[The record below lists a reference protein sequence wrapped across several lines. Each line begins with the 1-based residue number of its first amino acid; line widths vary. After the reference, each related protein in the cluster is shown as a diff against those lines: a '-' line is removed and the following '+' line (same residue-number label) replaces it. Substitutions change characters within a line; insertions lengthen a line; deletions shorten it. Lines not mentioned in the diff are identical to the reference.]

1 MINQYINDINAA
13 LTAKLGNFCALINGI
28 AQPVYIV
35 DEEEETQ
42 LPALIEKG
50 EDATVFIDD
59 DYDFGLY
66 HKQRGSNFLEDF
78 TKGFGDNKRIQEVQD
93 LSVIAWGF
101 ENKLTAEELK
111 DYFVAVSP
119 SFVRFVS
126 VSFDKKTIFNQEFK
140 NVDFM
145 VDERIFLM
153 QINYKVQYDV
163 KKSCLEINSNF
174 NI

>member
-13 LTAKLGNFCALINGI
+13 LTAKLGNFTALINGI
-28 AQPVYIV
+28 AQPVYIE
-35 DEEEETQ
+35 DSEEVQ
-42 LPALIEKG
+42 IPAIIEKG

-66 HKQRGSNFLEDF
+66 HKQRGGSYIEDS
-78 TKGFGDNKRIQEVQD
+78 KAGYGDQKKITEIQD

-101 ENKLTAEELK
+101 ENKLTAEDLK

-163 KKSCLEINSNF
+163 KKSCLEINPNF